1 MVLNARRGEVDEAN
15 ISKATYLDSAH
26 RTHLQEFHAAQ
37 VRRYKTH
44 VHCISVPM
52 YQCTNVPASLA
63 RGHVQEC
70 SPSFLLPIIAT
81 D

>member
-1 MVLNARRGEVDEAN
+1 VVLNARRGEVDEAN

-37 VRRYKTH
+37 VRRYKTY

-52 YQCTNVPASLA
+52 YPCTHVLMYLPRWLGDTCKSAA
-63 RGHVQEC
+63 RAFFCQ
-70 SPSFLLPIIAT
+70 
-81 D
+81 